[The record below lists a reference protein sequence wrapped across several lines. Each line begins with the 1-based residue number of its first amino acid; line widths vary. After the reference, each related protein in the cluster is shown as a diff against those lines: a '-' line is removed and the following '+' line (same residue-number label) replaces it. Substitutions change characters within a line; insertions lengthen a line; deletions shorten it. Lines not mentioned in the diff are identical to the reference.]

1 MKKREKKK
9 LDERIERDARALRD
23 DLSQIGVDLIATLRS
38 RRNRR
43 RVAVPAGG
51 AEVRE
56 VVTEVRE
63 EPELAGEYAERPRRR
78 FRILAIRR
86 PSASLRALAI
96 FFALGTVT
104 ALFLLRRR
112 KVHVAEVTPPGRWPH
127 RLGLRWPRLVSRR
140 TTIEMEK
147 YEPAGRETP

>member
-9 LDERIERDARALRD
+9 VDERIEADVRALRD
-23 DLSQIGVDLIATLRS
+23 DLRQMGADLIATVRS
-38 RRNRR
+38 RRYPRP
-43 RVAVPAGG
+43 VEAPAAG
-51 AEVRE
+51 EIRE

-63 EPELAGEYAERPRRR
+63 RPARPGEYEERPRRR
-78 FRILAIRR
+78 FRLWAIRR
-86 PSASLRALAI
+86 PSASLRALVL

-112 KVHVAEVTPPGRWPH
+112 RVYVAEVMPPGRWPH

-140 TTIEMEK
+140 TTIETEK
-147 YEPAGRETP
+147 YEPAGREVT